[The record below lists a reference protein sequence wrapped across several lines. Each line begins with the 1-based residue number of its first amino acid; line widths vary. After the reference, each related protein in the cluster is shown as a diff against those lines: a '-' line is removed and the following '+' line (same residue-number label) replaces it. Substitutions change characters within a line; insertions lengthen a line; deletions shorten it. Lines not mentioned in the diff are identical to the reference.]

1 VFALP
6 IRLLR
11 FLTLAMFVMSTLPAR
26 AQQPVIQS
34 SDFHV
39 VTGDGVSIHVHRKV
53 GAAPKK
59 VPVLLI
65 HGTWGDGRTW
75 DFPDRSVMDY
85 LAVRGYDVYALD
97 LRGMGSSDHP
107 VSPANYFTIDI
118 LNRVNDA
125 AAVATYIV
133 ASAGR
138 APVVMG
144 WSQGGVIT
152 GLLAASAP
160 QLVAGVGF
168 FSVPQDGFFVPPP
181 FVPLLQSIQASGV
194 DSFLPTPDQIYAIA
208 FGFDPI
214 TGKPTI
220 SADAFLTF
228 FSLSE
233 PDSVRA
239 VGEEISPLFFDA
251 TLVPAWPTIH
261 VPALVV
267 DGALDVLVGTDRAQ
281 ALFSALG
288 STNKQL
294 VYFPAQFARLVL
306 GGQSRGKPASRRQI
320 FVAVLRLGVLPDL
333 LMRGLLVVQ

>member
-1 VFALP
+1 MYRLP

-11 FLTLAMFVMSTLPAR
+11 FLAPAIFVMSTLPAR
-26 AQQPVIQS
+26 AQQPVVQS
-34 SDFHV
+34 SDFYVLTADH
-39 VTGDGVSIHVHRKV
+39 VSIHVHRKV
-53 GAAPKK
+53 GAEPNKA
-59 VPVLLI
+59 PVLLI

-75 DFPDRSVMDY
+75 DFPDRSVMDH
-85 LAVRGYDVYALD
+85 LAVQGYDVYALD

-107 VSPANYFTIDI
+107 VSPANYFSIDI
-118 LNRVNDA
+118 LSRVNDA
-125 AAVATYIV
+125 AAVASYIV
-133 ASAGR
+133 ANTGR

-144 WSQGGVIT
+144 WSQGGVVT

-181 FVPLLQSIQASGV
+181 FVPLLQSIELSGV
-194 DSFLPTPDQIYAIA
+194 DRFLPTPDEIYAIA

-228 FSLSE
+228 VSLSE
-233 PDSVRA
+233 PDSVNA
-239 VGEEISPLFFDA
+239 VGEEISPLFFNA
-251 TLVPAWPTIH
+251 ALVPAWPTIH

-267 DGALDVLVGTDRAQ
+267 DGALDVLVGADRAQ
-281 ALFSALG
+281 ALFRALG

-294 VYFPAQFARLVL
+294 VIFPRNSHGWFLEDNHEANLRVVDQFLS
-306 GGQSRGKPASRRQI
+306 Q
-320 FVAVLRLGVLPDL
+320 F
-333 LMRGLLVVQ
+333 